1 MSGCFHP
8 QTIRLPDGRSQV
20 VRCGKCLSCLEHRQA
35 GWIAR
40 LTDEFNSYPDGIYFV
55 TLTYDDEHVPMK
67 DVGNGVKLPAISS
80 TDVMKFHADLRKR
93 FQQGF
98 YYDRT
103 LSDAGWA
110 DLPTRISLPECHFK
124 YYVTAEYGPNG
135 TRRPHYHGFY
145 SNMLEDEDLVF
156 DLFQSVWGKGF
167 VTVEKGRSEACAA
180 YVSKYLVND
189 SLVPYDH
196 RLPKPRAWISKG
208 LGKYYLDDPR
218 TLEFH
223 RCAPLAHQYVMQ
235 NGRIGILPRY
245 WRDKIYDDEMKA
257 VILDDCVKRDEASYL
272 RFDALSDEESA
283 KVRLKEKERQDEAYR
298 QAEWHFRKRN
308 KIK

>member
-1 MSGCFHP
+1 
-8 QTIRLPDGRSQV
+8 
-20 VRCGKCLSCLEHRQA
+20 
-35 GWIAR
+35 
-40 LTDEFNSYPDGIYFV
+40 
-55 TLTYDDEHVPMK
+55 MK

-103 LSDAGWA
+103 LFNAGWA

-145 SNMLEDEDLVF
+145 SNMLEDEDIVF
-156 DLFQSVWGKGF
+156 DLFQTVWGKGF
-167 VTVEKGRSEACAA
+167 ITVEKGRSEACAA

-189 SLVPYDH
+189 SLVPYDN

-223 RCAPLAHQYVMQ
+223 RSAPLEHQYVMQ
-235 NGRIGILPRY
+235 NGRKGILPRY
-245 WRDKIYDDEMKA
+245 WRDKIYDDKMKA
-257 VILDDCVKRDEASYL
+257 VILDDCVKRDKALYL

-283 KVRLKEKERQDEAYR
+283 KVRLKEIERQDEAYR

>member
-8 QTIRLPDGRSQV
+8 LSIRLPDGRSQV

-40 LTDEFNSYPDGIYFV
+40 LTDEFNSYPEGVYFV

-67 DVGNGVKLPAISS
+67 KVGPDEYLPAISTS
-80 TDVMKFHADLRKR
+80 DVKKFHADLRKR

-98 YYDRT
+98 YLDRT
-103 LSDAGWA
+103 LLNAGWSSEPA
-110 DLPTRISLPECHFK
+110 RIILPECHFK
-124 YYVTAEYGPNG
+124 YYVTSEYGPNG

-156 DLFQSVWGKGF
+156 DLFQSIWGKGF

-189 SLVPYDH
+189 SLVPYDD

-208 LGKYYLDDPR
+208 LGKYYLDDPV
-218 TLEFH
+218 TVAWH
-223 RCAPLAHQYVMQ
+223 REAPLEHQFVMQ
-235 NGRIGILPRY
+235 NGRKGILPRY
-245 WRDKIYDDEMKA
+245 WRDKIYDDDMKA
-257 VILDDCVKRDEASYL
+257 EILDDCVCRDKAQDMRIDRMSVEEMDVFY
-272 RFDALSDEESA
+272 DA
-283 KVRLKEKERQDEAYR
+283 ERRRQAEAYR

>member
-1 MSGCFHP
+1 M
-8 QTIRLPDGRSQV
+8 
-20 VRCGKCLSCLEHRQA
+20 RCGKCLSCLEHRQA

-55 TLTYDDEHVPMK
+55 TLTYSDEYLPTREIDGVSYPVICSE
-67 DVGNGVKLPAISS
+67 DVK
-80 TDVMKFHADLRKR
+80 KFHADLRKR

-98 YYDRT
+98 FFDRT
-103 LSDAGWA
+103 LYDAGWA
-110 DLPTRISLPECHFK
+110 CAPARIPLPECHFK
-124 YYVTAEYGPNG
+124 YYVTAEYGPSG

-145 SNMLEDEDLVF
+145 SNLLEDEDLVF

-167 VTVEKGRSEACAA
+167 ITVEKGRSEACAA

-189 SLVPYDH
+189 SLVPYDK

-208 LGKYYLDDPR
+208 LGKYYLDDPE
-218 TLEFH
+218 TLEWH
-223 RCAPLAHQYVMQ
+223 RSAPVAHQFVMQ
-235 NGRIGILPRY
+235 NGRKGILPRY
-245 WRDKIYDDEMKA
+245 WRDKIFDDEMKA
-257 VILDDCVKRDEASYL
+257 EILCDCESRERAEYLHRDGMTAQQLAEYNAREAHC
-272 RFDALSDEESA
+272 
-283 KVRLKEKERQDEAYR
+283 QDEAYR

>member
-1 MSGCFHP
+1 MGACFHP
-8 QTIRLPDGRSQV
+8 QSIRLPDGRPQV
-20 VRCGKCLSCLEHRQA
+20 VRCGKCLACLEHRQA

-55 TLTYDDEHVPMK
+55 TLTYDDEHVPLV
-67 DVGNGVKLPAISS
+67 DVGDGTFKPAISS
-80 TDVMKFHADLRKR
+80 TDIKKFHADLRKR

-98 YYDRT
+98 YLDRT
-103 LSDAGWA
+103 LQNAGWA
-110 DLPTRISLPECHFK
+110 SEPARISLPECHFK
-124 YYVTAEYGPNG
+124 YYVTSEYGPNG

-156 DLFQSVWGKGF
+156 DLFQTVWGKGF

-189 SLVPYDH
+189 SLVPYDE

-208 LGKYYLDDPR
+208 LGKYYLDDPV
-218 TLEFH
+218 TVAWH
-223 RCAPLAHQYVMQ
+223 RDAPLAHQFVMQ
-235 NGRIGILPRY
+235 NGRKGILPRY

-257 VILDDCVKRDEASYL
+257 QIVDDCVARDEAMAIRLDSM
-272 RFDALSDEESA
+272 SD
-283 KVRLKEKERQDEAYR
+283 KEFTAFNLAERHRQDEAYR

>member
-1 MSGCFHP
+1 MAACFHP
-8 QTIRLPDGRSQV
+8 LSIRLPDGRSQI
-20 VRCGKCLSCLEHRQA
+20 VRCGKCLACLEHRQA

-40 LTDEFNSYPDGIYFV
+40 LTDEFNSYPEGIYFV
-55 TLTYDDEHVPMK
+55 TLTYDDDHVPMHH
-67 DVGNGVKLPAISS
+67 VGNGEYLPAISS
-80 TDVMKFHADLRKR
+80 TDVKKFHADLRKR

-98 YYDRT
+98 YLDHT
-103 LSDAGWA
+103 LSNAGW
-110 DLPTRISLPECHFK
+110 LSSPVRIPLPECHFK
-124 YYVTAEYGPNG
+124 YYVTSEYGPNG

-189 SLVPYDH
+189 SLVPYDS

-208 LGKYYLDDPR
+208 LGKYYLDDPDVV
-218 TLEFH
+218 EWH
-223 RCAPLAHQYVMQ
+223 RYAPLEHQFVMQ
-235 NGRIGILPRY
+235 NGRKGILPRY
-245 WRDKIYDDEMKA
+245 WRDKLYDDDMKA
-257 VILDDCVKRDEASYL
+257 EILQDCESRDRATFL
-272 RFDALSDEESA
+272 RMDEMSPAEFA
-283 KVRLKEKERQDEAYR
+283 TYNQRERERQDEAYR
-298 QAEWHFRKRN
+298 QAEWHFRKRQ

>member
-8 QTIRLPDGRSQV
+8 LCIRLPDGRSQI

-40 LTDEFNSYPDGIYFV
+40 LTDEFNSYPDGVYFV
-55 TLTYDDEHVPMK
+55 TLTYDDEHVPMMY
-67 DVGNGVKLPAISS
+67 VGDGVYKPAIST
-80 TDVMKFHADLRKR
+80 TDIKKFHADLRKR

-98 YYDRT
+98 YLDRT
-103 LSDAGWA
+103 LQKAGWSSE
-110 DLPTRISLPECHFK
+110 PTRISLPECHFK
-124 YYVTAEYGPNG
+124 YYVTSEYGPNG

-156 DLFQSVWGKGF
+156 DLFQSIWGKGF

-189 SLVPYDH
+189 SLVPYDI

-208 LGKYYLDDPR
+208 LGKYYLDDPVMVDW
-218 TLEFH
+218 H
-223 RCAPLAHQYVMQ
+223 RSAPLAHQFVMQ
-235 NGRIGILPRY
+235 NGRKGILPRY
-245 WRDKIYDDEMKA
+245 WRDKIYDDDMKA
-257 VILDDCVKRDEASYL
+257 EILSDCERRDEAVRIRL
-272 RFDALSDEESA
+272 DAMSDKDLAEYN
-283 KVRLKEKERQDEAYR
+283 RREKHRQDEAYR

>member
-8 QTIRLPDGRSQV
+8 RNIRLPDGRLQV

-40 LTDEFNSYPDGIYFV
+40 LTDEFNSYPDGVYFV
-55 TLTYDDEHVPMK
+55 TLTYDDEHVPMRK
-67 DVGNGVKLPAISS
+67 VGPDEYLPAISS
-80 TDVMKFHADLRKR
+80 SDVKKFHADLRKR

-98 YYDRT
+98 YLDRT
-103 LSDAGWA
+103 LLNAGWSSEPA
-110 DLPTRISLPECHFK
+110 RISLPECHFK
-124 YYVTAEYGPNG
+124 YYVTSEYGPNG

-156 DLFQSVWGKGF
+156 DLFQSIWGKGF

-189 SLVPYDH
+189 SLVPYDE

-208 LGKYYLDDPR
+208 LGKYYLDDPV
-218 TLEFH
+218 TVAWH
-223 RCAPLAHQYVMQ
+223 REAPLEHQFVLQ
-235 NGRIGILPRY
+235 NGRKGILPRY
-245 WRDKIYDDEMKA
+245 WRDKIYDDDMKA
-257 VILDDCVKRDEASYL
+257 EILDDCVRRDKAQDMRIDRMSVQEM
-272 RFDALSDEESA
+272 DAFYDA
-283 KVRLKEKERQDEAYR
+283 ERHRQAEAYR

>member
-1 MSGCFHP
+1 M
-8 QTIRLPDGRSQV
+8 
-20 VRCGKCLSCLEHRQA
+20 SCLEHRQA

-40 LTDEFNSYPDGIYFV
+40 LTDEFNSYPEGVYFV

-67 DVGNGVKLPAISS
+67 DVGNGVRLPAISS
-80 TDVMKFHADLRKR
+80 SDVMKFHADLRKR

-98 YYDRT
+98 FMDRT
-103 LSDAGWA
+103 LFEAGWHLSP
-110 DLPTRISLPECHFK
+110 DRIELPECHFK

-145 SNMLEDEDLVF
+145 SNMIEDEDLVF
-156 DLFQSVWGKGF
+156 DLFNSVWGKGF
-167 VTVEKGRSEACAA
+167 ITVEKGRSEACAA

-189 SLVPYDH
+189 SLVPYDE

-208 LGKYYLDDPR
+208 LGKYYLDDSV
-218 TLEFH
+218 TVNWH
-223 RCAPLAHQYVMQ
+223 RSAPVEHQFVMQ
-235 NGRIGILPRY
+235 NGRKGILPRY

-257 VILDDCVKRDEASYL
+257 EILTDCESREYAEYL
-272 RFDALSDEESA
+272 RRSSLTDAQLAAENKREEA
-283 KVRLKEKERQDEAYR
+283 RQAEAYR

>member
-1 MSGCFHP
+1 MSQCFHP
-8 QTIRLPDGRSQV
+8 LSIRLPDGRQQV
-20 VRCGKCLSCLEHRQA
+20 VRCGKCLACLEHRQA

-40 LTDEFNSYPDGIYFV
+40 LTDEFNSYPDGVYFV
-55 TLTYDDEHVPMK
+55 TLTYDDEHVPMAK
-67 DVGNGVKLPAISS
+67 VGPDEYLPAIST
-80 TDVMKFHADLRKR
+80 TDVKKFHADLRKR

-98 YYDRT
+98 YLDRT
-103 LSDAGWA
+103 LQNVGWSKEPA
-110 DLPTRISLPECHFK
+110 RIILPECHFK
-124 YYVTAEYGPNG
+124 YYVTSEYGPNG

-189 SLVPYDH
+189 SLVPYDE

-208 LGKYYLDDPR
+208 LGKYYLDDP
-218 TLEFH
+218 EVVDWH
-223 RCAPLAHQYVMQ
+223 RSAPLEHQFVMQ
-235 NGRIGILPRY
+235 NGRKGILPRY

-257 VILDDCVKRDEASYL
+257 VILDDCVCRDLAQDMRIDRMSVEEM
-272 RFDALSDEESA
+272 DAYY
-283 KVRLKEKERQDEAYR
+283 EKERHRQDEAYR

>member
-8 QTIRLPDGRSQV
+8 RTIRLPDGRTQV

-40 LTDEFNSYPDGIYFV
+40 LTDEFNSYPEGVYFV

-67 DVGNGVKLPAISS
+67 DVGNGERLPAISS
-80 TDVMKFHADLRKR
+80 HDVMKFHADLRKR

-98 YYDRT
+98 FMDRT
-103 LSDAGWA
+103 LFEAGWHLA
-110 DLPTRISLPECHFK
+110 PDRISLPECHFK

-156 DLFQSVWGKGF
+156 DLFNSVWGKGF
-167 VTVEKGRSEACAA
+167 ITVEKGRSEACAA

-189 SLVPYDH
+189 SLVPYDE

-208 LGKYYLDDPR
+208 LGKYYLDDPEM
-218 TLEFH
+218 LDWH
-223 RCAPLAHQYVMQ
+223 RSAPVQHQFVMQ
-235 NGRIGILPRY
+235 NGRKGILPRY
-245 WRDKIYDDEMKA
+245 WRDKIYDDDMKA
-257 VILDDCVKRDEASYL
+257 EILKDCEIREAAEYIRRDSMN
-272 RFDALSDEESA
+272 DEQFADYNRREEHLQA
-283 KVRLKEKERQDEAYR
+283 EAYR